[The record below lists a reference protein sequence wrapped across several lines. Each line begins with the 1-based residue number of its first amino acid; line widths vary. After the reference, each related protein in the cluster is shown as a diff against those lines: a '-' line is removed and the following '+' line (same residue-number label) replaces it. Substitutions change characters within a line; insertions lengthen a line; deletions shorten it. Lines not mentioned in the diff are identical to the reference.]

1 VRTRRGPIRAGV
13 RAGAVAAVLSG
24 LPSTV
29 HTLVTGG
36 DLTESTQAVGT
47 MLLDDDAPRGRLV
60 VAGAAAHVAISL
72 GWGVA
77 LAPFVPAR
85 HPVRWGA
92 AAGLVIAA
100 LDVGVIGRRFARVRA
115 LPLLPQVADH
125 IAFGAVVALLVSRS
139 RDRALPGDR

>member
-1 VRTRRGPIRAGV
+1 MSTRHSLRAGV
-13 RAGAVAAVLSG
+13 RAGAIAAVLSG

-47 MLLDDDAPRGRLV
+47 ILLADDAPRGRLLA
-60 VAGAAAHVAISL
+60 AGATAHVGISL
-72 GWGVA
+72 GWGAA
-77 LAPFVPAR
+77 LAPLVPAR
-85 HPVRWGA
+85 HPVRWGVG
-92 AAGLVIAA
+92 AGLAIAA
-100 LDVGVIGRRFARVRA
+100 LDLGVIGRRFARVRA

-125 IAFGAVVALLVSRS
+125 MAFGAVVALLVSRN

>member
-1 VRTRRGPIRAGV
+1 MRKRRGPIRAGV
-13 RAGAVAAVLSG
+13 RAGAVAAILSG

-47 MLLDDDAPRGRLV
+47 LLLADDAPRGRLLL
-60 VAGAAAHVAISL
+60 AGAAAHVAISL

-77 LAPFVPAR
+77 LAPFVPSR
-85 HPVRWGA
+85 HPVRWGMG
-92 AAGLVIAA
+92 AGLAIAA
-100 LDVGVIGRRFARVRA
+100 LDIGVIGRRFARVRA
-115 LPLLPQVADH
+115 LPPMPQVADH

-139 RDRALPGDR
+139 RDRALPGAH

>member
-1 VRTRRGPIRAGV
+1 MSTTRTLRAGA

-36 DLTESTQAVGT
+36 DLTESTLAVGSV
-47 MLLDDDAPRGRLV
+47 LLGDNAPRGHLLA
-60 VAGAAAHVAISL
+60 AGAATHVAISL
-72 GWGVA
+72 GWGAV
-77 LAPFVPAR
+77 LAPFVPSR
-85 HPVRWGA
+85 HPVRWGMG
-92 AAGLVIAA
+92 AGLAIAA
-100 LDVGVIGRRFARVRA
+100 LDLGVIGRRFARVRA
-115 LPLLPQVADH
+115 LPLIPQVADH